1 MDNENEE
8 TKVTENQVSASSEQ
22 SEESLAAVKAQL
34 DEEQKAKTALE
45 EAVTGKDT
53 RIAAFE
59 AQVAEFTTQLEGKTK
74 ELEASAAELANTI
87 EAKTE
92 AVAKYLGMAKALN
105 PTIPEGIIAGE
116 TIEEINDSIN
126 KGKAI
131 VEAVKKAM
139 EAEAAGTKVPA
150 GAPTRG
156 EISLEGLSP
165 REKIAAGI
173 QQKGGS

>member
-1 MDNENEE
+1 MDNENQE
-8 TKVTENQVSASSEQ
+8 TQVPENNVSAADE
-22 SEESLAAVKAQL
+22 LTAIKAQL
-34 DEEQKAKTALE
+34 DEEKTARAAVE
-45 EAVTGKDT
+45 ETLAGKDT
-53 RIAAFE
+53 RVAELE

-74 ELEASAAELANTI
+74 ELEASAAELAATS
-87 EAKTE
+87 EAKSE
-92 AVAKYLGMAKALN
+92 AVSHYLDMAKALN
-105 PTIPEGIIAGE
+105 PTIPEGIIVGG
-116 TIEEINDSIN
+116 TIAEIDQSVE

-131 VEAVKKAM
+131 VEAVKKTM

-173 QQKGGS
+173 QQK

>member
-1 MDNENEE
+1 MPDNENKE
-8 TKVTENQVSASSEQ
+8 TQENENQVSAGSEQ
-22 SEESLAAVKAQL
+22 SEESLAAVKALL

-45 EAVTGKDT
+45 EAMAGKDT
-53 RIAAFE
+53 RIAELQTQA
-59 AQVAEFTTQLEGKTK
+59 AEFTTQLEGKTK
-74 ELEASAAELANTI
+74 ELEASAAELATTK
-87 EAKTE
+87 EAKGE
-92 AVAKYLGMAKALN
+92 AIAKYLDMAKALN

-131 VEAVKKAM
+131 VEAVKKTI

-173 QQKGGS
+173 ASK

>member
-1 MDNENEE
+1 MDNEKG
-8 TKVTENQVSASSEQ
+8 TTQVPENNVSAADE
-22 SEESLAAVKAQL
+22 LTAIKAQL
-34 DEEQKAKTALE
+34 EEGKTARAALE
-45 EAVTGKDT
+45 ETLAGKDT
-53 RIAAFE
+53 RVAELEAHVTEFE
-59 AQVAEFTTQLEGKTK
+59 SQVAEFTTQLEGKTK
-74 ELEASAAELANTI
+74 ELETSAAELATTR

-105 PTIPEGIIAGE
+105 PTIPEGIIVGE
-116 TIEEINDSIN
+116 TIEEINESIN

-131 VEAVKKAM
+131 VEAVKKTM

-165 REKIAAGI
+165 REKITAGI
-173 QQKGGS
+173 QQK